1 MLLSIP
7 LTLVLKILLESFEET
22 KWMARLMGPAEDMD
36 EGEISSG

>member
-22 KWMARLMGPAEDMD
+22 KWLARLMGPTEDINSD
-36 EGEISSG
+36 